1 MNFAINLD
9 GDLAA
14 SANKDA
20 DALERLQNALRAEEK
35 ALGAME
41 RQMKALQKAT
51 VVDVATFQKLDSA
64 IKASK
69 DKVAGMTGQLVN
81 MGATGLDPAKEKAF
95 NLAQAFSGLQQ
106 QAGPVGKF
114 LSAVGPWGVAA
125 AIGLGLIVVAASA
138 AFLGL
143 KKLVELAAQFSE
155 ARGDAERMLTTVFD
169 SEKGA
174 ERTYNAI
181 EDVTK
186 RVAISQDKAIEVAD
200 SLARA
205 GVYSGDAM
213 VRAVESVGKAEAA
226 RKGAGQVIQGIIE
239 RSEKA
244 RSLGFGN
251 MGGFTVNRAEL
262 RSAGIQYKDFLQTL
276 ATQTGRSMKDVGA
289 ALRVGR
295 VSVAA
300 GLDALNATVDRKL
313 GPLAD
318 KKFNTIGVATQRLR
332 DTFGRIF
339 DQVDTSKIAG
349 ALHAFATW
357 MDDTSVAGYAL
368 EKILSGIFD
377 GLGKAIEV
385 ATPYVQTFGD
395 FLMLTFLRIRK
406 ALKPVRDWVADAFGG
421 ESKDRVKSFEST
433 LRKLSDFIAAAFVPG
448 VVAAFAV
455 MTYAFW
461 LAVPAIWSVASGVL
475 AATWPFLALGAAVFL
490 LYKAW
495 SWVIGAISEIDW
507 GSVVDNLAYVGT
519 EIANWFGGVVDDAM
533 VWVNAFLDIGS
544 NIVSGLVNG
553 IKAGW
558 GKFKDAM
565 KDMASAGLE
574 AFKKTFG
581 IASPSKVMMAQGA
594 YIDQGLTKGIEANKG
609 QPTAAMDSMG
619 QSTLGASPG
628 ASGGS
633 SGGRAGFSLSVTF
646 AEGSIQIS
654 GVKDMAAIEE
664 RLPSLMANLFEQL
677 GISMGAEQ
685 PV

>member
-14 SANKDA
+14 SATKDA

-64 IKASK
+64 IKTSK

-125 AIGLGLIVVAASA
+125 AIGLGLVVVAASA
-138 AFLGL
+138 AVFGL
-143 KKLVELAAQFSE
+143 KKLVDLAAQFSE

-186 RVAISQDKAIEVAD
+186 RVAISQDKALEVAD
-200 SLARA
+200 SLAKA

-244 RSLGFGN
+244 RAMGFGN

-313 GPLAD
+313 GPLAE
-318 KKFNTIGVATQRLR
+318 KKFLTIGAATTRLK
-332 DTFGRIF
+332 DTFGRLF

-349 ALHAFATW
+349 ALQSFTNW
-357 MDDTSVAGYAL
+357 LDDTSVGGYTL
-368 EKILSGIFD
+368 EKILSSVFD

-385 ATPYVQTFGD
+385 ATPYVQAFGE
-395 FLMLTFLRIRK
+395 FLILTFLRVRK
-406 ALKPVRDWVADAFGG
+406 ALKPVREWFKEAFNPMSTAD
-421 ESKDRVKSFEST
+421 FERT
-433 LRKLSDFIAAAFVPG
+433 LNKLSKFIADNFVPG
-448 VVAAFAV
+448 VVAAMAV
-455 MTYAFW
+455 VAYAFW
-461 LAVPAIWSVASGVL
+461 SALPAIGSFAVAVL
-475 AATWPFLALGAAVFL
+475 AATWPFLAIGAAIFL
-490 LYKAW
+490 VVKYITWMADMIR
-495 SWVIGAISEIDW
+495 SVDW
-507 GSVVDNLAYVGT
+507 AYLWD
-519 EIANWFGGVVDDAM
+519 E
-533 VWVNAFLDIGS
+533 
-544 NIVSGLVNG
+544 IVSGGKAIVDGLVNG
-553 IKAGW
+553 IKNGAS
-558 GKFKDAM
+558 KFVSAI
-565 KDMASAGLE
+565 KDMANAGLQ
-574 AFKKTFG
+574 AFKDIFKPG
-581 IASPSKVMMAQGA
+581 SPSKVMVQQGL
-594 YIDQGLTKGIEANKG
+594 YIDQGLAKGIEANKG

-633 SGGRAGFSLSVTF
+633 SGVRSGTSLQVTF

>member
-35 ALGAME
+35 ALAAME
-41 RQMKALQKAT
+41 KQMTALQKASS
-51 VVDVATFQKLDSA
+51 VDVATFQKLDSA

-69 DKVAGMTGQLVN
+69 DKVAGMTGQLVS

-125 AIGLGLIVVAASA
+125 AVGLGLIVVATTA
-138 AFLGL
+138 AVVGL
-143 KKLVELAAQFSE
+143 KKLVDLAAQFSE

-200 SLARA
+200 SLAKA

-244 RSLGFGN
+244 RSMGFGN

-262 RSAGIQYKDFLQTL
+262 RSAGIQYKDFLETL
-276 ATQTGRSMKDVGA
+276 SKQTGRSMRDVAG

-313 GPLAD
+313 GPLAE
-318 KKFNTIGVATQRLR
+318 KKFLTIGAATTRLK
-332 DTFGRIF
+332 DTFGRLF
-339 DQVDTSKIAG
+339 DQ
-349 ALHAFATW
+349 
-357 MDDTSVAGYAL
+357 MDTSVVARAL
-368 EKILSGIFD
+368 DGFTRFFDDTTVSGQTLERILSSIFD
-377 GLGKAIEV
+377 GLSKAV
-385 ATPYVQTFGD
+385 QTVMPYVQTFGD
-395 FLMLTFLRIRK
+395 FLILTFLKVRF
-406 ALKPVRDWVADAFGG
+406 ALKPVREWIANVFGG
-421 ESKDRVKSFEST
+421 DSAGKVKSFEQALLT
-433 LRKLSDFIAAAFVPG
+433 LSDFIAVAFVPTI
-448 VVAAFAV
+448 VAAFSVFVGVIWSA
-455 MTYAFW
+455 
-461 LAVPAIWSVASGVL
+461 LPAIGALAAGVIS
-475 AATWPFLALGAAVFL
+475 ATWPFLAIGAAIYAVVKYCTWF
-490 LYKAW
+490 
-495 SWVIGAISEIDW
+495 VDAIAAIDW
-507 GSVVDNLAYVGT
+507 GYLVDNMGKVGLD
-519 EIANWFGGVVDDAM
+519 IVKGLILGILPGGAMFADAM
-533 VWVNAFLDIGS
+533 TNLAQKGLD
-544 NIVSGLVNG
+544 
-553 IKAGW
+553 
-558 GKFKDAM
+558 
-565 KDMASAGLE
+565 
-574 AFKKTFG
+574 AFKKIFKPG
-581 IASPSKVMMAQGA
+581 SPSKVMIQQGL
-594 YIDQGLTKGIEANKG
+594 YIDQGLAKGIEANQG
-609 QPTAAMDSMG
+609 QPTAAMDNMG
-619 QSTLGASPG
+619 QATLGASPG
-628 ASGGS
+628 ASGS
-633 SGGRAGFSLSVTF
+633 SGGGRSGSTVQVTF

-664 RLPSLMANLFEQL
+664 RLPSLMANIFEQMGL
-677 GISMGAEQ
+677 SMGAEV
-685 PV
+685 PA